1 MAGDEYVQSLARGLD
16 VLRAFDADNAELT
29 LTDVAKLTGLSRAT
43 ARRFL
48 LTLVELGYLRTDGK
62 RFALT
67 SRVLDLGY
75 RYLSSLT
82 LPQLVQPHLE
92 QLSRTVGESTSASIL
107 EGTDIV
113 YVARV
118 PVQRIMTV
126 TIGIG
131 TRFPAYA
138 TSMGRAMLAGLPP
151 AERSAHLPGELTA
164 FTDRTLITRDSLD
177 AQLDRVAAQG
187 WALVDG
193 ELERGLRSLAV
204 PVRGR
209 DRVVAAINVAGRAD
223 GDPAEHVARLLP
235 ELRIAAGAIEH
246 DLAASGG
253 TIVRT

>member
-1 MAGDEYVQSLARGLD
+1 VAGEEYVQSLARGLE

-29 LTDVAKLTGLSRAT
+29 LTDVAGLTGLTRAT

-67 SRVLDLGY
+67 ARVLDLGY

-82 LPQLVQPHLE
+82 LPQIAQPHLE
-92 QLSRTVGESTSASIL
+92 QLSRAVGESTSASIL

-138 TSMGRAMLAGLPP
+138 TSMGRAMLAGLPSEEI
-151 AERSAHLPGELTA
+151 AAHLPGELSA
-164 FTDRTLITRDSLD
+164 FTDRTVVSRDD
-177 AQLDRVAAQG
+177 LDRELRAVAARG

-204 PVRGR
+204 PVHGRG
-209 DRVVAAINVAGRAD
+209 RVVAAINVAGRAD

-235 ELRIAAGAIEH
+235 DLRTAAETIERE
-246 DLAASGG
+246 LAASL
-253 TIVRT
+253 RP

>member
-1 MAGDEYVQSLARGLD
+1 MAGEEYVQSLARGLE
-16 VLRAFDADNAELT
+16 VLRVFDADNPELT
-29 LTDVAKLTGLSRAT
+29 LTDVAGLTGLTRAT

-75 RYLSSLT
+75 RYLSSLS
-82 LPQLVQPHLE
+82 LPQFAQPHLE

-107 EGTDIV
+107 EGGDIV

-118 PVQRIMTV
+118 PVQRIMAV

-138 TSMGRAMLAGLPP
+138 TSMGRVMLADGGPIPDELP
-151 AERSAHLPGELTA
+151 AITSRTITDRAALTA
-164 FTDRTLITRDSLD
+164 EL
-177 AQLDRVAAQG
+177 ARVREQG

-193 ELERGLRSLAV
+193 ELESGLRSLAV
-204 PVRGR
+204 PIRVGGW
-209 DRVVAAINVAGRAD
+209 VVAAINVAGRAD
-223 GDPAEHVARLLP
+223 GVPADFVGRLLP
-235 ELRIAAGAIEH
+235 ELRATAAAIER
-246 DLAASGG
+246 DLPASP
-253 TIVRT
+253 RR

>member
-1 MAGDEYVQSLARGLD
+1 VAGEEYVQSLARGLE

-29 LTDVAKLTGLSRAT
+29 LTDVAGLTGLTRAT

-92 QLSRTVGESTSASIL
+92 HLSRTVGESTSASIL

-113 YVARV
+113 YIARV
-118 PVQRIMTV
+118 PVRRIMTV

-138 TSMGRAMLAGLPP
+138 TSMGRAMLAGLP
-151 AERSAHLPGELTA
+151 AADRAAHLPAELTA
-164 FTDRTLITRDSLD
+164 FTDRTLASRDELD
-177 AQLDRVAAQG
+177 AELDRIAAQG

-204 PVRGR
+204 PVN
-209 DRVVAAINVAGRAD
+209 DREHAVVAAINIAGRAD

-235 ELRIAAGAIEH
+235 ELRSAAEAIERE
-246 DLAASGG
+246 LGALVS
-253 TIVRT
+253 